1 MLILN
6 IKEGIDMNNSV
17 RKITDGAMMLAIIGI
32 YLVLNRQ
39 LAGMMEMFLFIIPLP
54 MVFYGAKYGF
64 KDGLVVYVA
73 SVILAFI
80 LGGITSL
87 FYIAS
92 ESLLGLIYG
101 ANVKKGANSTNLI
114 TIAIVVGIFVNLFST
129 VIFASVFGY
138 DLTADAKMLNDV
150 LNQYMP
156 MDFAISYDYG
166 QLIRIIIILSA
177 VFTGVLE
184 GLISHLLS
192 KFMLIRL
199 RFNVAKIKTVEYIKV
214 PKWTGY
220 VAFILYFVSNYFAT
234 RLTDSFMVDIALM
247 VCMLCGIY
255 LYVFGCIATMVLLRK
270 YMPKYRGFAVIII
283 ILGSFMFLSL
293 FVILGFLYITT
304 DMKERILSR

>member
-184 GLISHLLS
+184 GLITHLLS

>member
-1 MLILN
+1 
-6 IKEGIDMNNSV
+6 MNNGV

-64 KDGLVVYVA
+64 KDGLVVYFA
-73 SVILAFI
+73 GVILAFI

-92 ESLLGLIYG
+92 ESFLGLAYG
-101 ANVKKGANSTNLI
+101 ANVRKGASSTTLI
-114 TIAIVVGIFVNLFST
+114 TIAMVVGILVNLIST

-138 DLTADAKMLNDV
+138 DLSADAKMLNDI
-150 LNQYMP
+150 LTQYMP
-156 MDFAISYDYG
+156 MDFAISYDYS

-177 VFTGVLE
+177 VFAGVLE
-184 GLISHLLS
+184 GLITHLLS

-199 RFNVAKIKTVEYIKV
+199 RFNVAKIKTVEYIRV

-220 VAFILYFVSNYFAT
+220 VAFILFFSSNYLAT
-234 RLTDSFMVDIALM
+234 RLADSYMVDLALII
-247 VCMLCGIY
+247 CMLSGIY
-255 LYVFGCIATMVLLRK
+255 LYVFGCIATMVIVRK
-270 YMPKYRGFAVIII
+270 YMPKYRSFAVIII
-283 ILGSFMFLSL
+283 MLGSFMFLSL

-304 DMKERILSR
+304 NMKERILSQ